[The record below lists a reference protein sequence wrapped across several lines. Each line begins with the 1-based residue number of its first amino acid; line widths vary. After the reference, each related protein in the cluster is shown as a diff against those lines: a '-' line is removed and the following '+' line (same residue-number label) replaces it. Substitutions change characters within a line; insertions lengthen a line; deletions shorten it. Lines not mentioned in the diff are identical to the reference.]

1 MEKHNLEVNI
11 LGSSFTIRSSDDEQY
26 LRQLVAYLDHTVRN
40 IRQRYDSYDPVKVAL
55 LAGLNIADE
64 LFRCRRAQYR
74 DGDDASSQEIERI
87 ASRLIETIDRNLAE
101 N

>member
-11 LGSSFTIRSSDDEQY
+11 LGSSFTIRSSDDQEY
-26 LRQLVAYLDHTVRN
+26 LKQLVAYLEHTVRT
-40 IRQRYDSYDPVKVAL
+40 IRQRYDSYDPIKVAL

-64 LFRCRRAQYR
+64 LFRCRSAQR
-74 DGDDASSQEIERI
+74 DGEDSGAQEIERI
-87 ASRLIETIDRNLAE
+87 ATRLIETIDRSLAE